1 MDPSYCACRN
11 TAYADYKPTRDKNL
25 KLRPP
30 GSKRSVL
37 PYRLAAR
44 TWDLV
49 ADFLDCFVWVVGI
62 HGHTLGILFG
72 TLSGVTLGLILI
84 LAFVAVA
91 VAFAAPSVLDVL

>member
-1 MDPSYCACRN
+1 MPIVNC
-11 TAYADYKPTRDKNL
+11 
-25 KLRPP
+25 
-30 GSKRSVL
+30 

-49 ADFLDCFVWVVGI
+49 ADFLDCFVWVVGV

-91 VAFAAPSVLDVL
+91 VAFAAPCVLDVF